1 MNTVITER
9 HLAASMT
16 YEEYLQ
22 LTTDL
27 LANGKTTG
35 DNHSE
40 AMIDYTTLNL
50 QRMTR
55 IDKTLELVPEM
66 REALNNMTEQWEW
79 VVLTEAW
86 CGDAAQNVPVLA
98 AIANATPAIT
108 LRILL
113 RDEHLDVM
121 DAYLTNGGRS
131 IPKLICLKAGTLEE
145 LGTWGPRPEP
155 AQAIMREFKLQPN
168 GRTYADATREVQTW
182 YARDKA
188 HTAQRELA
196 ALFQQWEQPV
206 AAKDA

>member
-1 MNTVITER
+1 MNTAITEK
-9 HLAASMT
+9 HIAASMT
-16 YEEYLQ
+16 YEAYLQ

-35 DNHSE
+35 ENHSQS
-40 AMIDYTTLNL
+40 MIEYTTLNL
-50 QRMTR
+50 QRMNR
-55 IDKTLELVPEM
+55 IDKTVELLPEM
-66 REALNNMTEQWEW
+66 REALAALTEQWEW

-98 AIANATPAIT
+98 AIAAAAPTIT
-108 LRILL
+108 LRLLL

-155 AQAIMREFKLQPN
+155 AQAMMREFKANPN

-188 HTAQRELA
+188 HTLQREMI
-196 ALFQQWEQPV
+196 ALFQQWKQPIAV
-206 AAKDA
+206 EGA